1 MDFSQIGEL
10 LMQFLDVYG
19 VSSTIIVVLS
29 ILLIKIAFK
38 FIDIAGARIKGGQ
51 PIFPTTP
58 SPRQIRKDSVFK
70 INRIITELMQK
81 TNADHAALFEYHNGG
96 YNLTGMPF
104 LHFSLSIQRNNL
116 GVEELSKDFDN
127 VLVSSV
133 PDFIKNVD
141 CNDIYYVNDIKTLE
155 PIFPRMYRELKQDD
169 MSEAF
174 FACIEGLDDEVGFL
188 MLSFKDPTG
197 PRKKKVQKEL
207 FKKIQKISTLL
218 DLKKIK

>member
-1 MDFSQIGEL
+1 MDFQQIGEL
-10 LMQFLDVYG
+10 LMQFIDVYG

-29 ILLIKIAFK
+29 VILIKFIFK
-38 FIDIAGARIKGGQ
+38 FIDVAGARIKGGQ
-51 PIFPTTP
+51 PIFTDTV
-58 SPRQIRKDSVFK
+58 SPRKIRKDSVFK

-81 TNADHAALFEYHNGG
+81 THADHAALFEYHNGG

-133 PDFIKNVD
+133 PDFIKEVD
-141 CNDIYYVNDIKTLE
+141 CHDVYHVSDITTLE
-155 PIFPRMYRELKQDD
+155 TIFPRMYRELKQDG
-169 MSEAF
+169 MQEVF
-174 FACIEGLDDEVGFL
+174 FTCIEGLDDEIGFL
-188 MLSFKDPTG
+188 MLSFKQPIG
-197 PRKKKVQKEL
+197 SRKRKIQKEL

-218 DLKKIK
+218 DLKRLK

>member
-1 MDFSQIGEL
+1 
-10 LMQFLDVYG
+10 MQFIDVYG
-19 VSSTIIVVLS
+19 ISSTIIVVLAV
-29 ILLIKIAFK
+29 ILIKMTFK
-38 FIDIAGARIKGGQ
+38 FIDVAGSRIKNGQ
-51 PIFPTTP
+51 PIFTGTT

-70 INRIITELMQK
+70 INRILTELMQK
-81 TNADHAALFEYHNGG
+81 THADHAALFEYHNGG

-141 CNDIYYVNDIKTLE
+141 CNDIYYVNDIDTLQS
-155 PIFPRMYRELKQDD
+155 IFPRMYRELKQDE
-169 MSEAF
+169 MKEVF

-188 MLSFKDPTG
+188 MLSFKEHTG
-197 PRKKKVQKEL
+197 QRKKKVQKEL